1 MSTVDLRLSGGASV
15 WIGQNVTVRDFFMD
29 ATDLTSR
36 GVLPINALRWYSP
49 QGDGCY
55 GTVLHNG
62 AVLDLSRMRGELPAR
77 MPNVLGCD
85 TTTYEAE
92 ASITIHLVGRV
103 VRNGE
108 RIVAWD
114 SPPENVT
121 FVLDDES
128 RSASRCSIIVQEDGI
143 YVRKGL
149 LIYFR

>member
-1 MSTVDLRLSGGASV
+1 M
-15 WIGQNVTVRDFFMD
+15 W
-29 ATDLTSR
+29 
-36 GVLPINALRWYSP
+36 
-49 QGDGCY
+49 
-55 GTVLHNG
+55 
-62 AVLDLSRMRGELPAR
+62 
-77 MPNVLGCD
+77 GCD
-85 TTTYEAE
+85 ATTYEPE
-92 ASITIHLVGRV
+92 STVTIHLAGRV

-128 RSASRCSIIVQEDGI
+128 RSVSRCSIIVQEDGI